1 MMPVM
6 SPELHVAAAGR
17 RPGLWLRPWRAED
30 MPALVAEMGRE
41 YPIGGLHPG
50 PDQYPERHAGRR
62 WTGPTDDQDAVDW
75 LASQDRGWA
84 QGGWLTFAVL
94 AEAADGYYLAG
105 HVALKNRD
113 DEGRLGQRETGEIG
127 YWTAVEARGQGVAP
141 AAVRAVTAW
150 AFETFGPASL
160 RQNHARARH
169 RQPRLLPGRGQG
181 RIPAQGVQPG
191 PAAPLVRGR
200 AHPPAGHRRD
210 GVIVGPR

>member
-127 YWTAVEARGQGVAP
+127 YWTAVEARGRGVAP

-160 RQNHARARH
+160 RQIMLVHDIDNPASCRVADKAGY
-169 RQPRLLPGRGQG
+169 PYKEFSPGR
-181 RIPAQGVQPG
+181 P
-191 PAAPLVRGR
+191 PLWY
-200 AHPPAGHRRD
+200 ADGHIHLR
-210 GVIVGPR
+210 VIDATA